1 MFIVPVTRR
10 SADFSRQL
18 ERLFDDGLERLFNP
32 PAAEVS
38 TRTPALDVSE
48 SDGGYTVLLDLPG
61 VSKQDVQVNVEGRR
75 VSISAQPQDAAQ
87 TVSDTPSAPR
97 VLHRERSQARYER
110 SFTLPTEIEQGAAQ
124 ARLDNGVLTLQLP
137 KRVARSAAQ
146 ITIN

>member
-32 PAAEVS
+32 PAADVAA
-38 TRTPALDVSE
+38 RTPALDVSE
-48 SDGGYTVLLDLPG
+48 TERGYTVLLDLPG
-61 VSKQDVQVNVEGRR
+61 VGKQDVQVNVEGRR
-75 VSISAQPQDAAQ
+75 VSVSAQAQ
-87 TVSDTPSAPR
+87 QSAETATDQTGGVR

-110 SFTLPTEIEQGAAQ
+110 SFTLPADIDQTEAQ
-124 ARLDNGVLTLQLP
+124 ARLDNGVLTLELP
-137 KRVARSAAQ
+137 KRAVRTAAQ